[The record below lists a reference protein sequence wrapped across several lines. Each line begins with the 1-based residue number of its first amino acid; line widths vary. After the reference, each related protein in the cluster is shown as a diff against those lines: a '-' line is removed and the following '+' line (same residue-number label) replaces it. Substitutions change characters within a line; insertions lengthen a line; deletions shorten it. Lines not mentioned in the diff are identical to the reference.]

1 MSIFSPFRNGKTA
14 AFKIALVYAV
24 IGGLWILFSDRLL
37 IFLFE
42 DPLTLTR
49 MQTLKGWFYVLV
61 TAVILFFLI
70 WRSVVSVR
78 RSEEALHENRRR
90 LATLLSNLP
99 GMAYRFRNDEDWTAE
114 FISDGCCRLLGCR
127 NGHISNR
134 KRDYERFIHAED
146 REEVWRSI
154 GKALHEGGA
163 FRIDYRIRDCRGELK
178 WVIEQGIGLYDE
190 EGNLEAV
197 EGFIGDITERK
208 KAEEAFKASEF
219 RYRTLVE
226 STSDAIMLVD
236 RERKI
241 QSCNR
246 AFLEMLGYTAE
257 EVMGESVRMLHPS
270 QEKFEAF
277 SARFYPMVR
286 RDRWVRTEWEVARKD
301 GSVVPIE
308 ITLSA
313 VDDERGKATGY
324 VAIFR
329 DISERKRIEAEL
341 DRYRNHLED
350 KVRERTH
357 DLEVAQRALV
367 QEEKLKILGSISSQ
381 IAHEIRNPLTSIGGF
396 AKRLHRKNPQFKE
409 AEIIVK
415 ESERL
420 ERILSRIENYLKPVE
435 MRPNECSVN
444 ELITDCLVLLDHELK
459 HRSVFIELDLAPD
472 LDKAYVDPDL
482 LCQIFIN
489 VLRNAVQVLEAETTL
504 RIRTHK
510 SDQNVH
516 AAFTMEVPRPRMK
529 DLDALLLPFNEE
541 GQSLGMAVSYRILRN
556 MGGTFSLS
564 RKGTEVTLSISLLK
578 ALQPHPQG
586 GHRKKNHD
594 FN

>member
-1 MSIFSPFRNGKTA
+1 MRIPFSSSNGKTV
-14 AFKIALVYAV
+14 AFKIAMVYAI

-37 IFLFE
+37 VLLFD
-42 DPLTLTR
+42 DPATLTR

-61 TAVILFFLI
+61 TAVIIFLLI
-70 WRSVVSVR
+70 WRSIVSVR
-78 RSEEALHENRRR
+78 QSEEALHENRRR
-90 LATLLSNLP
+90 LATLLANLP
-99 GMAYRFRNDEDWTAE
+99 GMAYRFRNDEDWTTE
-114 FISDGCCRLLGCR
+114 FISEGCCRLLGCESAR
-127 NGHISNR
+127 ISSR
-134 KRDYERFIHAED
+134 KKDYQRLIHPED
-146 REEVWRSI
+146 KEEVWQSI
-154 GKALHEGGA
+154 ERALQEREA
-163 FRIDYRIRDCRGELK
+163 YRIVYRVRDCRGDLK
-178 WVIEQGIGLYDE
+178 WVFEQGIGIYAE

-208 KAEEAFKASEF
+208 KVEEAFKVSEG

-241 QSCNR
+241 QSFNR
-246 AFLEMLGYTAE
+246 AFLDMLGYTAE
-257 EVMGESVRMLHPS
+257 EVLGQSVRILHPS
-270 QEKFEAF
+270 EEKFQAF
-277 SARFYPMVR
+277 AAEFYPLVQQ
-286 RDRWVRTEWEVARKD
+286 DRFVRTEWELARKD
-301 GSVVPIE
+301 GSMVPIE
-308 ITLSA
+308 VTLSA
-313 VDDERGKATGY
+313 VDDETGKATGY

-329 DISERKRIEAEL
+329 DISDRRRIEAEL

-357 DLEVAQRALV
+357 DMEVAQRAMI

-396 AKRLHRKNPQFKE
+396 AKRLQKKNPESYE
-409 AEIIVK
+409 ARIIVQ

-420 ERILSRIENYLKPVE
+420 ERILNRIENYLKPVE
-435 MRPNECSVN
+435 MRPHECSVN
-444 ELITDCLVLLDHELK
+444 DLLNDVLALLDPELK
-459 HRSVFIELDLAPD
+459 QLSVLIKMDLAPD
-472 LDKAYVDPDL
+472 LGTAYVDPDL

-489 VLRNAVQVLEAETTL
+489 VLRNAVTALDAGTHLQ
-504 RIRTHK
+504 IRTFE

-516 AAFTMEVPRPRMK
+516 TVFTMQVSKPRIK

-564 RKGTEVTLSISLLK
+564 RKGTEVSLSISLLK
-578 ALQPHPQG
+578 ALQPQAGDWKDTHD
-586 GHRKKNHD
+586 RK
-594 FN
+594 